1 MNSFNHYND
10 FMCFVTESHAVL
22 LALKV
27 TGLTDV
33 SDVRPPAIH
42 DLQKFMKHTSQL
54 VVDHAWLMP
63 PLAAVKDV
71 AKQLMT
77 TAAASALKVS
87 LSHVTSNC
95 IMYTCFIIVIFN

>member
-10 FMCFVTESHAVL
+10 FVHFVT
-22 LALKV
+22 LKV

-33 SDVRPPAIH
+33 SDVQPPAIH

-54 VVDHAWLMP
+54 VVDHAWLMS
-63 PLAAVKDV
+63 PLAE
-71 AKQLMT
+71 QLMT
-77 TAAASALKVS
+77 TAGASALKVS

-95 IMYTCFIIVIFN
+95 IMYTCFITVVFN